1 MHDHS
6 HSHAHN
12 HVHNHEHG
20 SGPANKRALTI
31 SLLVTAGIMLVE
43 FLGGLFTNSL
53 ALLSDAGHML
63 SDTGS
68 LALSLVAIYLAA
80 KPLSARKTYGYYRFE
95 ILAALANGVTLFAI
109 AGIIIWEARE
119 RFVAPVPVNST
130 YMMGIALIGL
140 LANLLSAWILHSH
153 GDVEDNINLKSAYL
167 HILGDALGSVGA
179 IAAGLCMYFFGW
191 YTADP
196 IISVAVALLILRG
209 AWRVIDDAVHILLE
223 GTPPMLDWEQVK
235 TALTAIEGV
244 KEVHDLHIWTI
255 TSGKE
260 SLTCHILIE
269 KSVDGQAILQ
279 QAVSLL
285 EEKFRI
291 KHATIQVETEHFHH
305 HSCEL

>member
-6 HSHAHN
+6 HHSHN
-12 HVHNHEHG
+12 HLHSHSHG
-20 SGPANKRALTI
+20 EEPGNKRALII
-31 SLLVTAGIMLVE
+31 SLFVTAGIMILE

-68 LALSLVAIYLAA
+68 LALSLAAVYLAA
-80 KPLSARKTYGYYRFE
+80 KPLSSQKTYGYYRFE

-109 AGIIIWEARE
+109 AGIIIWEAAE
-119 RFVAPVPVNST
+119 RFSAPPPVNST

-140 LANLLSAWILHSH
+140 LANLLSAWTLHSH

-167 HILGDALGSVGA
+167 HVLGDALGSVGA
-179 IAAGLCMYFFGW
+179 IGAGLLMYFFGW

-196 IISVAVALLILRG
+196 IISVLVALLILRG

-223 GTPPMLDWEQVK
+223 GTPPTLDWEQVK
-235 TALTAIEGV
+235 AALTNLAGV

-255 TSGKE
+255 TSGRD
-260 SLTCHILIE
+260 SLTCHLLVE
-269 KSVDGQAILQ
+269 KDVDTQVLLQ
-279 QAVSLL
+279 QAICLL
-285 EEKFRI
+285 EEQFRI
-291 KHATIQVETEHFHH
+291 KHATIQIETEDFHH
-305 HSCEL
+305 HSCEI